1 MDDFNSALSK
11 AMRFCSTKEVCIK
24 DITSKLNNWNT
35 NPEFIDKIIASLIDE
50 KFIDQQR
57 YALAFAA
64 DKFKFNN
71 WGKKKIAYHL
81 FNKNIPENIIQK
93 ALNEINNTEYK
104 KTAYKLIINK
114 LKSLKTDDIIK
125 QKNKILSSMTSKG
138 YEAEIIYPILN
149 EILK

>member
-1 MDDFNSALSK
+1 MNEFNSALSK

-24 DITSKLNNWNT
+24 DITFKLNNWNT

-71 WGKKKIAYHL
+71 WGKKKIAFHL
-81 FNKNIPENIIQK
+81 INKNIPKNIIQK
-93 ALNEINNTEYK
+93 ALNDINDTEYK
-104 KTAYKLIINK
+104 KTAQKLINNK
-114 LKSLKTDDIIK
+114 LKNLKTNDKIK
-125 QKNKILSSMTSKG
+125 LKNKILSSMTSKG
-138 YEAEIIYPILN
+138 YEPDIIYPILN